1 MGIRARVFLLVFF
14 SLAVS
19 IRIAYVIAERDITST
34 FEEQT
39 IFQLEKQAYLLL
51 ESVNEISKLD
61 KSEAN
66 AIANRL
72 GEASDSRVTLIL
84 NDGTVVGDSS
94 LTKEQ
99 ISILDNHINR
109 KEIQEALLNGKGW
122 SSRYSSTLDQQL
134 LYFAVTDQDVLN
146 PNIIR
151 IAVPYT
157 YLDRVI
163 SSLNISIFL
172 IGAVAFVVSFIAS
185 ALIFNYTYRS
195 LSELEDAI
203 SSLSVNP
210 LKNNDIEASQNE
222 KTGEFDNVARSIS
235 QISEVLKSQ
244 VKLIAKQRNQFG
256 SVLDDLGEGVIVFNH
271 LSHITYNNDK
281 ALQILNLKDDINNLT
296 IESLAIKA
304 ITNLYEIASK
314 KKKANKEFEI
324 DMGNGST
331 RWVLGSINQSN
342 SANQYILVVHDITQ
356 LRKLD
361 SMRRDFVS
369 NVSHELR
376 TPVSVIRANSETLLS
391 GALDNKED
399 AEVFSKAILH
409 NAERLTEMVSDLI
422 DLSRIE
428 YGEVKLNFEPVNINR
443 SILGALDSI
452 KGLASKKE
460 ISLIFEEYED
470 MFVWVDTN
478 AIERILINLLDNAIK
493 YSPQKSSVKVNV
505 INGDKHLEVNVIDSG
520 KGIDDTDKKRI
531 FGRFYRT
538 AQARASDK
546 TGSGLGLA
554 IVKNL
559 AHSLNGDVGVRNSD
573 SGGCNF
579 WFTIPKA
586 K

>member
-84 NDGTVVGDSS
+84 NNGTVVGDSS

-109 KEIQEALLNGKGW
+109 KEIQEALINGKGW

-271 LSHITYNNDK
+271 LSHITYNNDC
-281 ALQILNLKDDINNLT
+281 L
-296 IESLAIKA
+296 
-304 ITNLYEIASK
+304 LYTSPSPR
-314 KKKANKEFEI
+314 
-324 DMGNGST
+324 DRT
-331 RWVLGSINQSN
+331 RSRMPS
-342 SANQYILVVHDITQ
+342 SA
-356 LRKLD
+356 
-361 SMRRDFVS
+361 
-369 NVSHELR
+369 
-376 TPVSVIRANSETLLS
+376 
-391 GALDNKED
+391 
-399 AEVFSKAILH
+399 
-409 NAERLTEMVSDLI
+409 
-422 DLSRIE
+422 
-428 YGEVKLNFEPVNINR
+428 
-443 SILGALDSI
+443 
-452 KGLASKKE
+452 
-460 ISLIFEEYED
+460 
-470 MFVWVDTN
+470 
-478 AIERILINLLDNAIK
+478 
-493 YSPQKSSVKVNV
+493 
-505 INGDKHLEVNVIDSG
+505 
-520 KGIDDTDKKRI
+520 
-531 FGRFYRT
+531 
-538 AQARASDK
+538 
-546 TGSGLGLA
+546 
-554 IVKNL
+554 
-559 AHSLNGDVGVRNSD
+559 
-573 SGGCNF
+573 
-579 WFTIPKA
+579 
-586 K
+586 